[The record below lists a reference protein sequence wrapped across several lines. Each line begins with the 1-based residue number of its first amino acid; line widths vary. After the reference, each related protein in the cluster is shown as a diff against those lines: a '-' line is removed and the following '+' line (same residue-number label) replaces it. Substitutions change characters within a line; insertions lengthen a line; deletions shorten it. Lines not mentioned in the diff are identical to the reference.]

1 MQIVCLDLEG
11 VLVPEIWINVAE
23 KLGIEAL
30 KKTTRDIPD
39 YDELMRY
46 RLDLIAK
53 HDITLSYIKE
63 VIAEL
68 VPLEGAKDF
77 LDELRGH
84 FQVAI
89 LSDTFYEFAQP
100 LMRQLGFP
108 MLLCHKLVVDP
119 KSDQIVDYRLRQS
132 NPKRQAVLAFK
143 QLYYQVFAAGDSF
156 NDLSMLQEAD
166 AGAFLHAPES
176 IASQFPQLPAFNEY
190 SELLAFFKQH

>member
-68 VPLEGAKDF
+68 A
-77 LDELRGH
+77 
-84 FQVAI
+84 
-89 LSDTFYEFAQP
+89 FASPIQIMTVRNKWP
-100 LMRQLGFP
+100 YFGQIP
-108 MLLCHKLVVDP
+108 ALLCAWPL
-119 KSDQIVDYRLRQS
+119 LRF
-132 NPKRQAVLAFK
+132 QALA
-143 QLYYQVFAAGDSF
+143 VTTAMTS
-156 NDLSMLQEAD
+156 S
-166 AGAFLHAPES
+166 S
-176 IASQFPQLPAFNEY
+176 SASKTPQP
-190 SELLAFFKQH
+190 

>member
-143 QLYYQVFAAGDSF
+143 QLYYRVFAAGDSF

>member
-143 QLYYQVFAAGDSF
+143 QLYYEVFAAGDSF